1 MSAIIKRR
9 LRETW
14 RDAVAARVADRRPE
28 QTPMALAAFDNAV
41 SRGEEEAEA
50 AFATLS
56 ALGLLWHVEGA
67 GLTPPPSEEQG
78 KHSVPSV

>member
-1 MSAIIKRR
+1 MSAIIKRK

-28 QTPMALAAFDNAV
+28 QTPMALATFDGAV
-41 SRGEEEAEA
+41 SRGEGQAEA

-67 GLTPPPSEEQG
+67 GFTAPPSGEQG